1 MDYGADA
8 YRRFLLGD
16 DYGLEQVIG
25 LYKDSLIFFLMQY
38 VKSAVIAEELTED
51 TFVTLAVK
59 KPLFSENAKF
69 RTLFSSEDWNDYSET
84 ANNAAEAFLRN
95 DKEKLSE
102 YLYDPNY
109 DAGLSDNSENLFDVL
124 DYSELILIDGSVAE
138 FETGKVYPAV
148 YKFALLDS
156 DMLFFLDI
164 GLRKTDIGWKVDYI
178 YLQG

>member
-69 RTLFSSEDWNDYSET
+69 RTWLYTIARNKALNYMRSALFRKSLPLEQ
-84 ANNAAEAFLRN
+84 AEEVRAP
-95 DKEKLSE
+95 DC
-102 YLYDPNY
+102 P
-109 DAGLSDNSENLFDVL
+109 
-124 DYSELILIDGSVAE
+124 
-138 FETGKVYPAV
+138 
-148 YKFALLDS
+148 
-156 DMLFFLDI
+156 
-164 GLRKTDIGWKVDYI
+164 
-178 YLQG
+178 